1 MQGGD
6 RVMGRLTKLFILSL
20 IINISE
26 KICFVTCILMLA
38 FGVVHFVT
46 RDVFSYNIAMSDA
59 IACTVT
65 GIVRLLSER
74 IFLRVYDSKEVN

>member
-6 RVMGRLTKLFILSL
+6 RVMDRLTKLFILSL
-20 IINISE
+20 IINTSE

-46 RDVFSYNIAMSDA
+46 KDVFSYNMTMSDA

-65 GIVRLLSER
+65 GIVRLLSEC
-74 IFLRVYDSKEVN
+74 IFLRVYDSKEDN

>member
-6 RVMGRLTKLFILSL
+6 RVMDRLTKLFILSL

-38 FGVVHFVT
+38 FGVV
-46 RDVFSYNIAMSDA
+46 
-59 IACTVT
+59 
-65 GIVRLLSER
+65 RLLSER
-74 IFLRVYDSKEVN
+74 IFLRVYDSKEDN

>member
-6 RVMGRLTKLFILSL
+6 RVMDRLTKLFILSL

-38 FGVVHFVT
+38 FGVVHFIT
-46 RDVFSYNIAMSDA
+46 RDVFSYNMAMSDA
-59 IACTVT
+59 IACTIT

-74 IFLRVYDSKEVN
+74 ILLRVYDSKKDN

>member
-1 MQGGD
+1 MD
-6 RVMGRLTKLFILSL
+6 KLTKLFILSL

-38 FGVVHFVT
+38 FGAVHFVT
-46 RDVFSYNIAMSDA
+46 RDVFSYNMAISDA

-65 GIVRLLSER
+65 GIVRLLSEH
-74 IFLRVYDSKEVN
+74 IFLRVYDSKEDN